1 MDSSLSNFR
10 LERKVS
16 TFAHTLLSFVD
27 CNWNNSCVD
36 YCASSEGSSLAG
48 ARAFACTRVTVN
60 VKPAARNLI
69 IRAHPGLLKHIFLF
83 ISGKSFHSYWL
94 NLRHFMYVSKALYV
108 FSRKSTATWMSICN
122 SSPPPR
128 WISEKSIFSKR
139 AQKIGSN
146 NPQLAF
152 FFLEEDVDCNS
163 VGMVIWKISRP
174 VTEISLTE

>member
-1 MDSSLSNFR
+1 MGSSLSNFR
-10 LERKVS
+10 LELKVS
-16 TFAHTLLSFVD
+16 TLAHTLLSFVD
-27 CNWNNSCVD
+27 CNWNNSCVV

-83 ISGKSFHSYWL
+83 ISGKIFPFL
-94 NLRHFMYVSKALYV
+94 LIESKALYV
-108 FSRKSTATWMSICN
+108 CARILAERAQLPEWAFVIPLPP
-122 SSPPPR
+122 PPPR

-152 FFLEEDVDCNS
+152 FPPRRCWL
-163 VGMVIWKISRP
+163 
-174 VTEISLTE
+174 